1 MISKMK
7 IKYLLERDK
16 FRKKHGKINISKIG
30 EGVND
35 ELVHDMLRLAYH
47 VGEWRGQHK
56 RNLKSRTY
64 QTTYRIKN
72 RDKVRTYQRDYK
84 RKLRGYQTDMYT
96 YRVSQKS

>member
-1 MISKMK
+1 MK

-30 EGVND
+30 EEVND

-56 RNLKSRTY
+56 LQEETSWIPDRHVH
-64 QTTYRIKN
+64 I
-72 RDKVRTYQRDYK
+72 
-84 RKLRGYQTDMYT
+84 
-96 YRVSQKS
+96 